1 MDYVAL
7 GMRIREKRKE
17 KGWKITE
24 LAEKAELGDDYLGK
38 IERGQGIA
46 SLATLVNI
54 ANALNV
60 GLDSLV
66 GKDLS
71 GATEY
76 LNEDINKVIK
86 KMDEKNRRRFLE
98 FIYYTAPF
106 FNRDNS

>member
-1 MDYVAL
+1 M
-7 GMRIREKRKE
+7 E

-24 LAEKAELGDDYLGK
+24 LAEKADIGDDYLGK

-66 GKDLS
+66 VQDLKW
-71 GATEY
+71 ATEC
-76 LNEDINKVIK
+76 LNEDINKALVN
-86 KMDEKNRRRFLE
+86 MDEKNRRRFLE

-106 FNRDNS
+106 FDRDNA